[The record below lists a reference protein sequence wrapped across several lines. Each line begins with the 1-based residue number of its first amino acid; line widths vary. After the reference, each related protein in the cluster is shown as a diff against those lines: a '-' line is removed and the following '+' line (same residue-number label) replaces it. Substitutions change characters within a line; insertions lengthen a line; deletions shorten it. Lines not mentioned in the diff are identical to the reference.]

1 MNGLKFFTLLTFLL
15 AIPVRA
21 QGIRPEQ
28 MFERGKSS
36 LESGDT
42 VSAVKRLKIA
52 SFGLLNDPEQYASAL
67 VYLSVALGRSGDAA
81 GAAKV
86 IEKLVEVERLE
97 PVLASL
103 EIPPM
108 IYADFSKLASSTMT
122 QAKFTA
128 ITRLLKNREVVTKQ
142 SEAQLGSGDR
152 P

>member
-1 MNGLKFFTLLTFLL
+1 MRGLKFLTLLTFLL

-21 QGIRPEQ
+21 QGVRPEQ

-81 GAAKV
+81 GAAKA
-86 IEKLVEVERLE
+86 IEKLVEVERVE

-108 IYADFSKLASSTMT
+108 IYADFSKLASSATMT
-122 QAKFTA
+122 PAKFTA
-128 ITRLLKNREVVTKQ
+128 IARLLKNREVTKQ